1 VRAKNAHGKIRGSPS
16 EGVRNVSCR
25 VRVVQGGSS
34 LPPASLDER
43 RVLDRV
49 GAPPTVRLACQVRPT
64 HNLGVVPLVPPSA
77 QARAGLATPGHP
89 AGQEQDIAVLFADLR
104 GFTRLAEPKLPYDV
118 VFFLNRYCEA
128 VGSAITSAGGMV
140 NPCTGDGVMALFGV
154 GQGPTEGCRRAL
166 LAASAMLHSVA
177 ELTHTLAEE

>member
-1 VRAKNAHGKIRGSPS
+1 MPVGFSVLEASRFAKLPHASVCGGRGRCST
-16 EGVRNVSCR
+16 CR
-25 VRVVQGGSS
+25 VRVVQGGAS

-49 GAPPTVRLACQVRPT
+49 GAPPDVRLACQVRPT
-64 HNLGVVPLVPPSA
+64 HNLGVIPPAPPSA
-77 QARAGLATPGHP
+77 QARASVATPGHH

-140 NPCTGDGVMALFGV
+140 NQFSGDG
-154 GQGPTEGCRRAL
+154 
-166 LAASAMLHSVA
+166 
-177 ELTHTLAEE
+177 